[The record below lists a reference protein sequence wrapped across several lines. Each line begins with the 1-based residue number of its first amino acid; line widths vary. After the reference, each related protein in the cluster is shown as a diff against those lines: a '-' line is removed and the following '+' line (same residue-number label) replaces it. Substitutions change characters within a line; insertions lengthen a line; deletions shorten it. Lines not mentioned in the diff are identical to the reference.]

1 MSVSRM
7 HAFENDFNWVNP
19 GDCGGAFEIGNACG
33 KCEGCLIRLQEQG
46 CSPSGLDFIEVE
58 RGVWGHT
65 LAFSEAQIDAI
76 VRSGKLA
83 LSPQAKAELI
93 VALQEVGN

>member
-7 HAFENDFNWVNP
+7 HAFENDYNWITP
-19 GDCGGAFEIGNACG
+19 GDCGGTTEAGSACG
-33 KCEGCLIRLQEQG
+33 RCEGCHNRLVVLGASDGMDLI
-46 CSPSGLDFIEVE
+46 DVE

-65 LAFSEAQIDAI
+65 LVFSEAQINAI
-76 VRSGKLA
+76 MRSGKLA

-93 VALQEVGN
+93 VALQEIGN